1 MEQDYELLDIIIT
14 ILVAIFLIAGF
25 IGCAAVGGEHLND
38 HINDK
43 YNKDNEKEKEV
54 WSPIYTYYPVDI
66 DAKHNNHYALTV
78 KIKGLGV
85 ENPGD
90 NWEASGNLK
99 LIMQVVDWE
108 YNPIDKEF

>member
-25 IGCAAVGGEHLND
+25 IGCAAIGGEHLND

-54 WSPIYTYYPVDI
+54 
-66 DAKHNNHYALTV
+66 
-78 KIKGLGV
+78 
-85 ENPGD
+85 
-90 NWEASGNLK
+90 
-99 LIMQVVDWE
+99 
-108 YNPIDKEF
+108 

>member
-43 YNKDNEKEKEV
+43 YK
-54 WSPIYTYYPVDI
+54 
-66 DAKHNNHYALTV
+66 
-78 KIKGLGV
+78 
-85 ENPGD
+85 
-90 NWEASGNLK
+90 
-99 LIMQVVDWE
+99 
-108 YNPIDKEF
+108 DKEDDNNSNSNQVCEVGCPRIRHLEKL